1 MTQQD
6 AESETPIQAFQRQY
20 LARYEMTGEL
30 IALLGSPAFER
41 ATEKRLFGK
50 PYIRLGR
57 LVFMVGLWVFQRG
70 ALLGYGLRSE
80 PIILGKL
87 LGSPL
92 GQELSFVLTL
102 REDAE
107 GRLRET
113 PADEF
118 NFFQMYAV
126 RVLRYMG
133 IEYPTWPPNKAL
145 DRKCDSTQAYT
156 LASGA
161 FLGGA
166 AVGHHFPDEFKACWE
181 NSNGIRPAEEWQA
194 ARAAG
199 LDLPET
205 QEENPLEEYLSLV
218 MQITAA
224 WASEYAAQ
232 RFSSDELAV
241 LARMAENPNQS
252 RSG

>member
-1 MTQQD
+1 MTN
-6 AESETPIQAFQRQY
+6 
-20 LARYEMTGEL
+20 EL
-30 IALLGSPAFER
+30 IARLGSPALER

-57 LVFMVGLWVFQRG
+57 LVFVVGSWFFARA

-80 PIILGKL
+80 PVILGKL
-87 LGSPL
+87 LGSPV
-92 GQELSFVLTL
+92 GEELPFVQSI

-107 GRLRET
+107 SRLRET

-118 NFFQMYAV
+118 NLSQMYTV
-126 RVLRYMG
+126 RELRLMG

-145 DRKCDSTQAYT
+145 ERKWDLVQAYI
-156 LASGA
+156 LAVSA
-161 FLGGA
+161 FEAGA
-166 AVGHHFPDEFKACWE
+166 AVGYHFPDRFQACWE
-181 NSNGIRPAEEWQA
+181 NSVRIEPAEEWQA

-205 QEENPLEEYLSLV
+205 QEENPLEENLWVVL
-218 MQITAA
+218 QITAA
-224 WASEYAAQ
+224 CASEYGAQ

-241 LARMAENPNQS
+241 LARMAENPKRP
-252 RSG
+252 RSWCP